1 MLCNRGFGPK
11 LWLCNHPGTLRTKL
25 WQMFIICGRSFIC
38 WQLPILL
45 PSTMGYM
52 VTLDWEQCCLS
63 ALDLDKWQSWNWIF
77 TWCGMSLFNKF
88 GKQVYLL
95 LNCWLFDK
103 NPEKVWSK
111 CWSSQNWSVQGETKI
126 FKSFKARFPTPYK
139 ASNSTSPLWYSI
151 KRGSAH
157 IIVLASYSS
166 YGEQKSII
174 HK

>member
-1 MLCNRGFGPK
+1 LQCFATGDLGQSYDSVTTLEHYAQSSGKCLLYVGDLSYADNYPFYYQVRWDTWSRLIESSAAYQPWIWTSG
-11 LWLCNHPGTLRTKL
+11 NHEIE
-25 WQMFIICGRSFIC
+25 F
-38 WQLPILL
+38 LPE
-45 PSTMGYM
+45 
-52 VTLDWEQCCLS
+52 V
-63 ALDLDKWQSWNWIF
+63 
-77 TWCGMSLFNKF
+77 
-88 GKQVYLL
+88 
-95 LNCWLFDK
+95 
-103 NPEKVWSK
+103 
-111 CWSSQNWSVQGETKI
+111 GETKI